1 MTLVEDR
8 DLCEILKQL
17 EGVKSMVDYLEKCN
31 ASYLDKPAITDMYSG
46 IKMTYGELWNDV
58 NLFAS
63 GLQSLGVNKG
73 SFVALYSENNGRWCV
88 MDLAIMKCGAIDV
101 LRGSNAPTEELDY
114 ILNHSEAM
122 GAIIQNE
129 KCFNSM
135 KEILKKY
142 NLKFVILMFNKDRAD
157 LSDFNAPVYSYEEVL
172 EMGKNHEFQYVEMNV
187 EEPCTMIYTSGTTG
201 EPKGVLLTHKN
212 FLWQLPGVHCG
223 FMAQHD
229 DNTIQLLPIW
239 HSYER
244 IGQYYYLTRACHLH
258 FTTVSAFKKDI
269 LRYHIDSMMS
279 VPRIWEAFR
288 LGIYQKLKQNSPILY
303 YIFDKAI
310 KNSITYKI
318 HKMYAERRITNK
330 QTSYKRLSR
339 LYHAIARSFRK
350 PIHVLCMRTLYKNL
364 KKKIGLNMRTS
375 ISGGGAIS
383 MKDELFYDAI
393 GFNLR
398 IGYGLT
404 ETAPVL
410 TLRSS
415 KDPNF
420 LGSAGTPIF
429 GTEIKIVDVETKEEL
444 PPFHKGLVMV
454 RGPQVMKGYYKNP
467 EATKAVL
474 SDDGWFNTGDLGW
487 LTGNNNLVLVGR
499 AKETI
504 VLSSGENVEPIPIEE
519 AILGSPYID
528 QIVLV
533 GQDQGSVGALVV
545 PSQKALEKCGILAN
559 ELKSGTNL
567 EIKSPALHELI
578 KKEIAAYI
586 KNKKG
591 LKPFE
596 KVKQFEVLS
605 DPFSVD
611 NGMMA
616 QSLKIKRNNV
626 FEKYKDLISNMFDKE
641 KVAK

>member
-8 DLCEILKQL
+8 DLCEILRQL
-17 EGVKSMVDYLEKCN
+17 EGVKGMVDYLEKCDQDYMDN
-31 ASYLDKPAITDMYSG
+31 MAITDMYSG
-46 IKMTYGELWNDV
+46 IKMTYRELWNDV

-63 GLQSLGVNKG
+63 GLQSLGLKKG
-73 SFVALYSENNGRWCV
+73 EFVALYSENNGRWCV

-101 LRGSNAPTEELDY
+101 LRGANAPVVELDY
-114 ILNHSEAM
+114 ILNHSDAV
-122 GAIIQNE
+122 GAIIQDE
-129 KCFNSM
+129 QTFGKL
-135 KEILKKY
+135 KEVLKKY
-142 NLKFVILMFNKDRAD
+142 KLKFVALMFGKEKAD
-157 LSDFNAPVYSYEEVL
+157 LSDFEIPVYSYEEIL
-172 EMGKNHEFQYVEMNV
+172 EIGKKNEFQYVDMNV

-223 FMAQHD
+223 FMGKST

-244 IGQYYYLTRACHLH
+244 IGQYYYLTRGSHLH

-269 LRYHIDSMMS
+269 LRYKIDTMMS

-288 LGIYQKLKQNSPILY
+288 LGIYQKLKQSSPIMY
-303 YIFDKAI
+303 YIFDAAV

-318 HKMYAERRITNK
+318 HKMYAERRLTNK

-339 LYHAIARSFRK
+339 LYHALARSFRK
-350 PIHVLCMRTLYKNL
+350 PIHALCMRTIYKSL
-364 KKKIGLNMRTS
+364 KQKIGLNMRTS

-444 PPFHKGLVMV
+444 PPFTKGLVMA
-454 RGPQVMKGYYKNP
+454 RGPQVMNGYYKNP

-474 SDDGWFNTGDLGW
+474 SEDGWFNTGDLGW

-533 GQDQGSVGALVV
+533 GQDKSSIGALVV
-545 PSQKALEKCGILAN
+545 PSQKALEKCGVLAK
-559 ELKSGTNL
+559 ELKSGKNL
-567 EIKSPALHELI
+567 EIKNPALHELI
-578 KKEIAAYI
+578 KKEISSYI
-586 KNKKG
+586 KNKRG

-605 DPFSVD
+605 DSFSVD

-626 FEKYKDLISNMFDKE
+626 FEKYKDVISKMFDKE
-641 KVAK
+641 KVGK